1 MIDHDIL
8 HLNSDEAASRSE
20 QSGSRGH
27 ARSSDSGA
35 AASLDGRAVNTA
47 PEPRDRQGRKKGP
60 QSSHCLPDGLEIPR
74 RHWAAATLLLALT
87 VTVLDASMVNV
98 ALPEIARVLDIDPAR
113 VVWVV
118 IAYSLVVVV
127 SLLPLSAVAERIG
140 FRRMFALGMSLF
152 LVSSL
157 ASAAATS
164 LAWLIGSRMAQ
175 GLSSAMLMCLF
186 GGLVRNI
193 YPLNR
198 LALGISLNAMVVGV
212 MSVLGPTIGAFIVA
226 ASSWHWIFLVNVP
239 ICVVAFFGVRQLP
252 DVPRN
257 AGRFDWVACL
267 LSIPFFGLTIAGLD
281 ALVSAPALA
290 ALCLVGAALAGWALV
305 RRSRGQTA
313 PIVPVDLLR
322 ITPIAY
328 AVGASGF
335 SFAAQMAAFVSLP
348 FYFKQ
353 TMLYSYADVGL
364 LLGAWSVG
372 VAVMAPVAGYMS
384 GRFSVA
390 VLCGIGAAAMA
401 LGIFLLLLLP
411 PDVIFMWPMLAMLL
425 GGVGFGFFQTPNNR
439 ALLAGAP
446 RNRSGAAG
454 AMQATTRVFGQ
465 SFGTA
470 LVGVAFTLSQNHGV
484 AMGVSVSI
492 VCALAAMAINIARYF
507 SPVADLDL

>member
-1 MIDHDIL
+1 VIDHDIL
-8 HLNSDEAASRSE
+8 HLNSDEAARQPVPPGSSERARNADSEPGAREGAHSVNAASE
-20 QSGSRGH
+20 QRG
-27 ARSSDSGA
+27 G
-35 AASLDGRAVNTA
+35 
-47 PEPRDRQGRKKGP
+47 PGRKKGG
-60 QSSHCLPDGLEIPR
+60 QSSHCLPDGLDVPR
-74 RHWAAATLLLALT
+74 RHWATATLLLALT

-157 ASAAATS
+157 ASAVATS
-164 LAWLIGSRMAQ
+164 LAWLICSRMAQ

-193 YPLNR
+193 YPLNK
-198 LALGISLNAMVVGV
+198 LAMGI
-212 MSVLGPTIGAFIVA
+212 MSVLGPTIGAFILA
-226 ASSWHWIFLVNVP
+226 AASWHWIFLVNVP
-239 ICVVAFFGVRQLP
+239 ICIVAFFGVRQLP

-257 AGRFDWVACL
+257 AGRFDWLACL

-281 ALVSAPALA
+281 ALVSEPALA
-290 ALCLVGAALAGWALV
+290 ALCLVGAALSGWALI

-348 FYFKQ
+348 FYFRQ
-353 TMLYSYADVGL
+353 TMLYSYAEVGL

-372 VAVMAPVAGYMS
+372 VAIMAPVAGYMS

-390 VLCGIGAAAMA
+390 VLCGIGAGAMA
-401 LGIFLLLLLP
+401 LGIFLLLLMP
-411 PDVIFMWPMLAMLL
+411 PDVIFTWPMLAMLL

-446 RNRSGAAG
+446 RSRSGAAG

-470 LVGVAFTLSQNHGV
+470 LVGVAFALSENHGV
-484 AMGVSVSI
+484 TIGVAVSI
-492 VCALAAMAINIARYF
+492 VCALTAMGINVARYL